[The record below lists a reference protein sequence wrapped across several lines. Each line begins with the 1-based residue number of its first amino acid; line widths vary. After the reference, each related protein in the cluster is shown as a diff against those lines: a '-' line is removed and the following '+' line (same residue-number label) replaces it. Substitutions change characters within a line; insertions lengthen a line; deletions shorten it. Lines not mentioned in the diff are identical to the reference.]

1 MASPA
6 ADRSAADQ
14 PAAQPAPV
22 PGERAR
28 HCGIRARLSSMLE
41 DALDRCERFLE
52 DHPFE
57 RGLWLVVAFGGG
69 IVAWV
74 TMPVQ
79 SDWIAALL
87 AACAIVIAALTGLDD
102 ERFPHLRLAIAGL
115 AIMSAAGMITIWTK
129 SALLGQPAIDR
140 PQVLHLHGE
149 VIERREEPAKA
160 RARLV
165 LKVRMPDM
173 EKPVRIRVN
182 LPMEKDVPG
191 LGEGAVI
198 SLRAR
203 LMPPAAPMLPGAYDF
218 ARTAWFDGLAAT
230 GTVIGDVA
238 VERPSPHD
246 TTLRSLQKT
255 LAEHVRARLD
265 GSAGTIA
272 AALASGDRGA
282 IAPVDEDA
290 MRDAGL
296 THLLSISGLHV
307 SALVGAVYWLV
318 ARLLAFIPWIA
329 LRIRVPI
336 AAALAGALAGLA
348 YTLLTGAEVPTIRSC
363 IGALLVLLALALGR
377 DPLSMRMVAVGG
389 FIVMVFWPEA
399 VLGPSFQMSFAAVI
413 AIIAFHSAAP
423 VRGFL
428 SGEHHGTLVR
438 VGRSFALLLA
448 TGVVI
453 ELALLP
459 IGLFH
464 FHRAGLYGS
473 LANVIAI
480 PLTTF
485 ATMPLIGLA
494 LILDL
499 GDLGA
504 PAWWLV
510 GKSLDLLLAL
520 AHFVAGQPGAVTML
534 PPFTPASFVLFVFG
548 MLWLALWTGKVRLWG
563 LFPSTLAIVSMLLTP
578 TPDILVTGDG
588 RHVGITG
595 AGDDLIVLRM
605 GRGDY
610 MRDNLLELAGLE
622 GTLRALD
629 EWPKA
634 RCNDDFCVA
643 DVERDHRHFKLLMAR
658 SRNYIDDMALA
669 AACERSDIVIAD
681 RRLPWSCRPRL
692 LKADRT
698 FLAGTGGISINL
710 SDGKLRAVVQSQGQH
725 GWYRWPD
732 PEPGFNPHG
741 SREDKSARIHEPRP
755 EVQPAGQTA
764 AVATLRSSPPR

>member
-1 MASPA
+1 M
-6 ADRSAADQ
+6 
-14 PAAQPAPV
+14 

-41 DALDRCERFLE
+41 NALDACEQFLE
-52 DHPFE
+52 AHPFE
-57 RGLWLVVAFGGG
+57 RGLWLVVAFAGG

-74 TMPVQ
+74 ALPGQ

-87 AACAIVIAALTGLDD
+87 AASAITIAALSWFDD
-102 ERFPHLRLAIAGL
+102 KRLPHLRLAIAGL
-115 AIMSAAGMITIWTK
+115 AIMAAAGTVTIWTK
-129 SALLGQPAIDR
+129 SALLGQPAIAR
-140 PQVLHLHGE
+140 PQVLQLHGE

-165 LKVRMPDM
+165 LRVRLPEM
-173 EKPVRIRVN
+173 ERPVRIRVN
-182 LPMEKDVPG
+182 LPVEKDVPG
-191 LGEGAVI
+191 LDEGALLR
-198 SLRAR
+198 LRAR

-238 VERPSPHD
+238 VERPSREN
-246 TTLRSLQKT
+246 TTLRSLQKA
-255 LAEHVRARLD
+255 LAEHVRAHLN

-282 IAPVDEDA
+282 IAPADEDA

-389 FIVMVFWPEA
+389 FIVMVFWPES

-428 SGEHHGTLVR
+428 SGDHHGALVR

-453 ELALLP
+453 ELALMP

-464 FHRAGLYGS
+464 FHRAGIYGS

-499 GDLGA
+499 ANLGA

-520 AHFVAGQPGAVTML
+520 AHFVADQPGAVTMS
-534 PPFTPASFVLFVFG
+534 PPFAPESFVLFIFG
-548 MLWLALWTGKVRLWG
+548 MLWLALWTGNVRLWG
-563 LFPSTLAIVSMLLTP
+563 LVPATVAIISMLLTP
-578 TPDILVTGDG
+578 TPDVLITGDG
-588 RHVGITG
+588 HHVAITG
-595 AGDDLIVLRM
+595 EGHDLIVLRM

-610 MRDNLLELAGLE
+610 MRENLLELSGMK

-634 RCNDDFCVA
+634 RCNDDFCMA
-643 DVERDHRHFKLLMAR
+643 DVERDRRHFTLLMA
-658 SRNYIDDMALA
+658 
-669 AACERSDIVIAD
+669 
-681 RRLPWSCRPRL
+681 P
-692 LKADRT
+692 
-698 FLAGTGGISINL
+698 
-710 SDGKLRAVVQSQGQH
+710 
-725 GWYRWPD
+725 
-732 PEPGFNPHG
+732 
-741 SREDKSARIHEPRP
+741 
-755 EVQPAGQTA
+755 
-764 AVATLRSSPPR
+764 AVATTSMIWRWRPHASVRTS